1 MATLKR
7 EIKYSLEV
15 TEDEIRQI
23 ISALSLY
30 AGQPGQD
37 RDSLAYSML
46 ASFTDMLKTIERYED
61 AITKVTDPDPET
73 EPEPPIPAVV
83 EAPESVEGESDAPEG
98 LPEAEAP
105 ESTPVLPTAPLVPS
119 TLIDSS
125 QFALPPSI
133 SPSGPAP
140 KAPKK
145 SRKKAK
151 KGAKSG

>member
-37 RDSLAYSML
+37 RDSPAYSML
-46 ASFTDMLKTIERYED
+46 ASFTDMLKTIKKYED
-61 AITKVTDPDPET
+61 AIIKVTDPYPET
-73 EPEPPIPAVV
+73 EPEPTIPAS
-83 EAPESVEGESDAPEG
+83 PEPPEPVEGESEAPG
-98 LPEAEAP
+98 DPPEAEAP
-105 ESTPVLPTAPLVPS
+105 ESTPALPMAPSVPS
-119 TLIDSS
+119 TLIDAS

-151 KGAKSG
+151 KGKS